1 MKKISVIIP
10 TYNREKTIERA
21 VRSVLE
27 QTYTDFE
34 LLVIDDGSTDGTES
48 LIGTISDERLKYIR
62 LDENGGP
69 SNARNSGVQLAEGE
83 WVAFQ
88 DSDDYWHPD
97 KLKKQMAYAE
107 LHPEYDLIYCSYR
120 LFMDEK
126 SIVVPAELNP
136 DILEGKMTCALLK
149 QNSIG
154 TPTMLVKKDKF
165 LETGGFRTDYRALE
179 DWEFAVRFS
188 KEHLIGFVPD
198 VLMDAHLLMGGVSSN
213 LGFYFES
220 RCKMLAENKRTLEEA
235 GILNDVMLD
244 ILKKAQDRGHLEPVK
259 IIMMKYLSEGY

>member
-1 MKKISVIIP
+1 MIIP

-48 LIGTISDERLKYIR
+48 LIEKIIDERIRYIKLK
-62 LDENGGP
+62 ENGGP
-69 SNARNSGVQLAEGE
+69 SNARNAGVRLAEGE

-88 DSDDYWHPD
+88 DSDDFWYPD
-97 KLKKQMAYAE
+97 KLEKQLAYAE
-107 LHPEYDLIYCSYR
+107 THPEYDLVYCSYR
-120 LFMDEK
+120 VFSGER
-126 SIVVPAELNP
+126 SFTVPMEP
-136 DILEGKMTCALLK
+136 YQDILEGKMACALLK

-154 TPTMLVKKDKF
+154 TPTILVKKDKF

-198 VLMDAHLLMGGVSSN
+198 VLMEAYLLNGGVSSD
-213 LGFYFES
+213 LGAYFES
-220 RCKMLAENKRTLEEA
+220 RCKMLADYRNILMEEKM
-235 GILNDVMLD
+235 LDEVMLD
-244 ILKKAQDRGHLEPVK
+244 IFQKAQSKDVLEPVK
-259 IIMMKYLSEGY
+259 VLTMKYLSEKQ

>member
-1 MKKISVIIP
+1 MQKISVIIP

-48 LIGTISDERLKYIR
+48 LIEKIIDERIRYIKLK
-62 LDENGGP
+62 ENGGP
-69 SNARNSGVQLAEGE
+69 SNARNAGVRLAEGE

-88 DSDDYWHPD
+88 DSDDFWYPD
-97 KLKKQMAYAE
+97 KLEKQLAYAE
-107 LHPEYDLIYCSYR
+107 THPEYDLVYCSYR
-120 LFMDEK
+120 VFSGER
-126 SIVVPAELNP
+126 SFTVPMEP
-136 DILEGKMTCALLK
+136 YQDILEGKMTCALLK

-198 VLMDAHLLMGGVSSN
+198 VLMEAYLLNGGVSSD
-213 LGFYFES
+213 LGAYFES
-220 RCKMLAENKRTLEEA
+220 RCKMLAENRRTLEEA
-235 GILNDVMLD
+235 GMLNDVMLD
-244 ILKKAQDRGHLEPVK
+244 ILKKAQDRGHLEAVK